1 MATEKNSAMKKH
13 HSGPQTIPFLV
24 DPNGWWN
31 LHLQWLDWHFS
42 RTLIQTTRCSLPN
55 NHDPGLFLLDRLFI
69 DVPSSICPDVQGFQS
84 MGSLLPLFFGNP
96 MPSLWLSQFPSQEI
110 HEEFTKHFTRHGQGM
125 IYWVPQ
131 IPVTSQRGPNFQFLQ
146 MTPNL
151 VGFILCSSASQ
162 LYHNYHNHWVA
173 TGLLDILLLLSH
185 DILRNRMPLNIRWY
199 AMASHI
205 PFPMIQI
212 LWP

>member
-1 MATEKNSAMKKH
+1 MATEKSSAMKKH

-84 MGSLLPLFFGNP
+84 MGSLLPLFSATQCHHCGLVSSPPKKSTKNS
-96 MPSLWLSQFPSQEI
+96 PSTSHATARGWFIGFPRYQWHHKE
-110 HEEFTKHFTRHGQGM
+110 
-125 IYWVPQ
+125 VQ
-131 IPVTSQRGPNFQFLQ
+131 IFNFSKWPPIL
-146 MTPNL
+146 L
-151 VGFILCSSASQ
+151 VSSCV
-162 LYHNYHNHWVA
+162 LPHHNYITVI
-173 TGLLDILLLLSH
+173 TIIGLQPGCLISCCF
-185 DILRNRMPLNIRWY
+185 
-199 AMASHI
+199 
-205 PFPMIQI
+205 FPMIS
-212 LWP
+212 